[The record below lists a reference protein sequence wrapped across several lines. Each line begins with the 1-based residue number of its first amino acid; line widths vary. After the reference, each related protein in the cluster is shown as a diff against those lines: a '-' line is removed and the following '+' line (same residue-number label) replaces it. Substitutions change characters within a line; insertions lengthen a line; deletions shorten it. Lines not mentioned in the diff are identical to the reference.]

1 MSTGISRAIEGF
13 LYRRGF
19 RVAGA
24 RRLVVIQAAIAACSC
39 VAGLGL
45 GWIWPPVLH
54 CAVGSLLATFNFYFL
69 AKFTQRLLGSGDT
82 FGAVPRQLLRFY
94 GRLALTA
101 VVLYVL
107 IVQANFSVVA
117 LLAGLSSVVL
127 TMLIWGI
134 AQMAGK
140 NVKEA

>member
-1 MSTGISRAIEGF
+1 MRTGMSRAIEGF

-24 RRLVVIQAAIAACSC
+24 RRLVVIQAALAAGSC
-39 VAGLGL
+39 AVGLAL
-45 GWIWPPVLH
+45 GWAWPPALH
-54 CAVGSLLATFNFYFL
+54 FAVGSLLATFNFYFL
-69 AKFTQRLLGSGDT
+69 AKFTQRLLGGGDT

-107 IVQANFSVVA
+107 IVQADFSVVA
-117 LLAGLSSVVL
+117 LLAGLSTVVV
-127 TMLIWGI
+127 TMLIWAA

>member
-1 MSTGISRAIEGF
+1 MSTGMGRAIEGF

-39 VAGLGL
+39 AAGLGL
-45 GWIWPPVLH
+45 GWAWPPALH
-54 CAVGSLLATFNFYFL
+54 FAVGSLLATVNFYFL
-69 AKFTQRLLGSGDT
+69 AKFTQRLLGGGDT

-101 VVLYVL
+101 AALYVL
-107 IVQANFSVVA
+107 IVHAGFSVAA
-117 LLAGLSSVVL
+117 LLAGLSTVVV
-127 TMLIWGI
+127 TMLIWGA
-134 AQMAGK
+134 AQVAGK

>member
-1 MSTGISRAIEGF
+1 MHTGMSRAIEGF

-24 RRLVVIQAAIAACSC
+24 RRLVVIQAALAAGS
-39 VAGLGL
+39 
-45 GWIWPPVLH
+45 
-54 CAVGSLLATFNFYFL
+54 CAVGLALGWAWPPALHFAVGALLATFNFYFL
-69 AKFTQRLLGSGDT
+69 AKFAQRLLGGGDT

-94 GRLALTA
+94 GRVGITA

-107 IVQANFSVVA
+107 IVHAGFSLVA
-117 LLAGLSSVVL
+117 LLAGLSTVVV
-127 TMLIWGI
+127 TMLIWGA